1 MRDNIVANP
10 RSDRTEPLAGR
21 TAVVT
26 GARANI
32 GGATARLF
40 AEVGARVLLV
50 DRDPGVEETA
60 AEIRAAGGDAASVVC
75 DVSSPA
81 DVERLAGAV
90 DGLDVLVNNAAVHR
104 VGPVA
109 EFAVADWDET
119 FAVNVRGSFLTV
131 RALLP
136 QLRSSTAAAIVNTSS
151 QVGLHGAPGATAYS
165 ASKGAVIAFTKALA
179 LELAPDGIRV
189 NAICP
194 GWVDTPFNAPAI
206 AMLGGPEAQARIV
219 QESVP
224 LGRQARPEE
233 IASATLFLCSDASSY
248 MTGQV
253 LPVDGGV
260 T

>member
-1 MRDNIVANP
+1 
-10 RSDRTEPLAGR
+10 
-21 TAVVT
+21 
-26 GARANI
+26 
-32 GGATARLF
+32 
-40 AEVGARVLLV
+40 
-50 DRDPGVEETA
+50 
-60 AEIRAAGGDAASVVC
+60 
-75 DVSSPA
+75 
-81 DVERLAGAV
+81 
-90 DGLDVLVNNAAVHR
+90 
-104 VGPVA
+104 
-109 EFAVADWDET
+109 
-119 FAVNVRGSFLTV
+119 
-131 RALLP
+131 
-136 QLRSSTAAAIVNTSS
+136 
-151 QVGLHGAPGATAYS
+151 
-165 ASKGAVIAFTKALA
+165 VIAFTKALA

-206 AMLGGPEAQARIV
+206 AMLGGPEAQARMV

>member
-10 RSDRTEPLAGR
+10 RTGSSAPLAGR
-21 TAVVT
+21 RAVVT

-40 AEVGARVLLV
+40 ADAGARVLLV
-50 DRDPGVEETA
+50 DRDPAVEETA
-60 AEIRAAGGDAASVVC
+60 EAIRAEGGDAASAVC
-75 DVSSPA
+75 DVASPA
-81 DVERLAGAV
+81 EVERLAASV
-90 DGLDVLVNNAAVHR
+90 DELDILVNNAAVHR
-104 VGPVA
+104 VGPV
-109 EFAVADWDET
+109 ESFPVADWDET

-136 QLRSSTAAAIVNTSS
+136 QLRRSAVGAIVNTSS

-165 ASKGAVIAFTKALA
+165 ASKGALIAYTKALA
-179 LELAPDGIRV
+179 LELATDGIRV

-194 GWVDTPFNAPAI
+194 GWVDTPFNDPAI
-206 AMLGGPEAQARIV
+206 ELLGGRDVQARLV
-219 QESVP
+219 RGSVP

-233 IASATLFLCSDASSY
+233 IASATLFLVSDASSY